1 MLVAQGTSR
10 LPLALVAFLAVVP
23 TLGGSNRQRG
33 DDRVA
38 KANAPLRLARYE
50 QREQF
55 RPEGEQD
62 GRRVSFDQPTVSAVL
77 TTRS

>member
-33 DDRVA
+33 EDRVA

-55 RPEGEQD
+55 RPDGEQD
-62 GRRVSFDQPTVSAVL
+62 GRVSFDQPTVSAVL